1 MTRHRALSYA
11 VCLFGIGTSVVFML
25 SAVLPLP
32 VLQYFPLSRRFSFV
46 KNPGELSMDF
56 YGRSLL
62 ALASGGALAL
72 FVYAVLRLL
81 AGGTPEPAATEN
93 ADGSQEAGDEAVVEA
108 GEPGRRSTLLLF
120 TAYLATAVL
129 LAIALYAYQLIGRLP
144 TPEPLPPGYVP
155 R

>member
-11 VCLFGIGTSVVFML
+11 VCLFGMGTSVVFML
-25 SAVLPLP
+25 TAVLPLP
-32 VLQYFPLSRRFSFV
+32 VLLYFPLSRRFSFS
-46 KNPGELSMDF
+46 KNSGELSMDF

-62 ALASGGALAL
+62 AVAAGGVLAL
-72 FVYAVLRLL
+72 VVYAALRLY
-81 AGGTPEPAATEN
+81 AHWTTGSPATED
-93 ADGSQEAGDEAVVEA
+93 AEGVASTS
-108 GEPGRRSTLLLF
+108 GESPVRERSTLLLF

-129 LAIALYAYQLIGRLP
+129 LSIGLYAYQLIGRLP